1 MRSPAVLG
9 LTGFASAPI
18 LALALILAP
27 AAGPAADG
35 VLTLQIENDRI
46 AATDRHYTQGGR
58 LSYLSGEVKFPAWI
72 GGLGNAL
79 IWGPLFDF
87 GEGDR
92 IVQRRGYAI
101 GQSIF
106 TPEDVRS
113 TTLVT
118 GDRPYAGWLYAG
130 FSAHTEHRIT
140 SPADP
145 RGDPVRL
152 DTVELDLGVVGPA
165 AFAAE
170 VQNNFHDLIN
180 SSRSEGWDNQLDNEP
195 GIVLTAER
203 RWRLPIH
210 PLRGGQ
216 MRTNNVLGMDV
227 LPHLGGSL
235 GNVMTYA
242 AVGATVRFGMDL
254 FKDFG
259 PPRIRPSLSGS
270 HGFDVKRGF
279 GWYLF
284 AGGEGRLVVRN
295 IFLDG
300 NSFSDSHNV
309 EKKLLVGDAQVGIAI
324 VFPGA
329 RLTYTHVFRSRE
341 FRGQRRADRFGAFS
355 LSVRF

>member
-1 MRSPAVLG
+1 MRLVAAFVLVA
-9 LTGFASAPI
+9 LASAP
-18 LALALILAP
+18 AAAR
-27 AAGPAADG
+27 AAGG
-35 VLTLQIENDRI
+35 VLTLQIENDRA

-58 LSYLSGEVKFPAWI
+58 LSYLSGEEAFPAWLT
-72 GGLGNAL
+72 GLGNAL
-79 IWGPLFDF
+79 NWGRLFAF
-87 GEGDR
+87 GQGGKT
-92 IVQRRGYAI
+92 VQRRGYAI

-106 TPEDVRS
+106 TPEDVRD
-113 TTLVT
+113 TALVA

-140 SPADP
+140 TPANP

-165 AFAAE
+165 AFGAE

-180 SSRSEGWDNQLDNEP
+180 STRSQGWDNQLDNEP
-195 GIVLTAER
+195 GVVLAVER

-210 PLRGGQ
+210 PLRGGRI
-216 MRTNNVLGMDV
+216 RTNNVLGMDV
-227 LPHLGGSL
+227 LPHMGGSL

-270 HGFDVKRGF
+270 HAFDVKRGF

-284 AGGEGRLVVRN
+284 AGGEGRLVARN

-300 NSFSDSHNV
+300 NTSGDGHSVD
-309 EKKLLVGDAQVGIAI
+309 KKPLVGDAQIGIAI

-329 RLTYTHVFRSRE
+329 RLTYTHVFRTRE

>member
-1 MRSPAVLG
+1 MRLVAAFVLAVL
-9 LTGFASAPI
+9 ASAP
-18 LALALILAP
+18 AATRAAP
-27 AAGPAADG
+27 DKG

-58 LSYLSGEVKFPAWI
+58 LSYLLAEGAFPAWL

-79 IWGPLFDF
+79 NWGPLFAF
-87 GEGDR
+87 GRGDKT
-92 IVQRRGYAI
+92 IQRRGYAI

-106 TPEDVRS
+106 TPENVRRK
-113 TTLVT
+113 TLVV

-145 RGDPVRL
+145 GGDPVRL
-152 DTVELDLGVVGPA
+152 DTVELDIGVVGPA

-180 SSRSEGWDNQLDNEP
+180 SSRSRGWDNQLDNEP
-195 GIVLTAER
+195 GIVLSVER
-203 RWRLPIH
+203 RWRLPVH
-210 PLRGGQ
+210 PLRSGRI
-216 MRTNNVLGMDV
+216 RTNNVLGMDV
-227 LPHLGGSL
+227 LPHIGGSL

-270 HGFDVKRGF
+270 HAFDVKRGF

-284 AGGEGRLVVRN
+284 AGGEGRLVARN

-300 NSFSDSHNV
+300 NTFSDSHSV
-309 EKKLLVGDAQVGIAI
+309 DKRLLVGDAQIGIAI
-324 VFPGA
+324 IFPGA
-329 RLTYTHVFRSRE
+329 RLTYTHVFRTRE

>member
-1 MRSPAVLG
+1 MRSRTFLS
-9 LTGFASAPI
+9 LIRF
-18 LALALILAP
+18 ALALSLAP
-27 AAGPAADG
+27 AAATHADG

-46 AATDRHYTQGGR
+46 AATDRHYTQGAR
-58 LSYLSGEVKFPAWI
+58 LSYLSGEENFPAWI
-72 GGLGNAL
+72 GGLGDAL
-79 IWGPLFDF
+79 TWGPLFNF
-87 GEGDR
+87 GKGDR
-92 IVQRRGYAI
+92 IIQRRGYAL

-106 TPEDVRS
+106 TPENVRGK
-113 TTLVT
+113 TLVV

-140 SPADP
+140 SPANQY
-145 RGDPVRL
+145 GDPARL
-152 DTVELDLGVVGPA
+152 DTVELDIGVVGPA

-180 SSRSEGWDNQLDNEP
+180 SVRSEGWDNQLDNEP
-195 GIVLTAER
+195 GIVLAVER

-210 PLRGGQ
+210 PPRTGQ
-216 MRTNNVLGMDV
+216 PRTNNVLGMDV
-227 LPHLGGSL
+227 LPHISGSL

-270 HGFDVKRGF
+270 HAFDVKQGF
-279 GWYLF
+279 GWYIF
-284 AGGEGRLVVRN
+284 AGTEGRLVARN

-300 NSFSDSHNV
+300 NTFGDSHGV
-309 EKKLLVGDAQVGIAI
+309 DKKLLVGDAQVGVAV

-329 RLTYTHVFRSRE
+329 RLTYTHVFRTRE
-341 FRGQRRADRFGAFS
+341 FDGQRRADRFGALS